1 MKNLIAIVTVSLLL
15 LQCSIDRTVPSLST
29 AEKRTLKNF
38 QNLPDANLVKIT
50 SDNEPGE
57 KLWLCL
63 TLISKENRKAL
74 INQNIHLYHTDTNG
88 DYMPSNLNDESTA
101 RLNGSAKTDSQGR
114 IFVQT
119 ILPGDYG
126 SSADN
131 RHIHTTIANAHPEAY
146 DIHFKQFTGY
156 MGNNFIEGSDQH
168 FLADLRQ
175 TEDGTRVAFV
185 TIEVKNALMSN
196 E

>member
-1 MKNLIAIVTVSLLL
+1 MMKSLISLVTISLLFF
-15 LQCSIDRTVPSLST
+15 QCSIDRTVPALNT
-29 AEKRTLKNF
+29 AEKKVLATF
-38 QNLPDANLVKIT
+38 QNLPAANQVSIT
-50 SDNEPGE
+50 SDKEPGE

-63 TLISKENRKAL
+63 TLTSKESGEPL
-74 INQNIHLYHTDTNG
+74 SNQSIHLYHTNAAG
-88 DYMPSNLNDESTA
+88 EYQPSAINDESTA
-101 RLNGSAKTDSQGR
+101 RLNGLATTDKMGR
-114 IFVQT
+114 VFVQT

-146 DIHFKQFTGY
+146 DIHFKQYTGF

-168 FLADLRQ
+168 FRADLKQ
-175 TEDGTRVAFV
+175 TKDGLQVAFV
-185 TIEVKNALMSN
+185 TIEVKNAKL

>member
-1 MKNLIAIVTVSLLL
+1 MMKSLISLVTISLLFF
-15 LQCSIDRTVPSLST
+15 QCSIDRTVPTLNT
-29 AEKRTLKNF
+29 AEQETLATF
-38 QNLPDANLVKIT
+38 QNLPAENQVSIT
-50 SDNEPGE
+50 SDKEPGE

-63 TLISKENRKAL
+63 TLISKESGEPLR
-74 INQNIHLYHTDTNG
+74 NQSIHLYHTNAEG
-88 DYMPSNLNDESTA
+88 EYQPSAINDESTA
-101 RLNGSAKTDSQGR
+101 RLNGSAIADDMGR
-114 IFVQT
+114 VFVQT

-146 DIHFKQFTGY
+146 DIHFKQYTGF

-168 FLADLRQ
+168 FLADLKQ
-175 TEDGTRVAFV
+175 TEDGSQVAFV
-185 TIEVKNALMSN
+185 TIEVKNAKI